1 MYLIYLINIFKMW
14 NVVIAGTIIFIILWL
29 VAYYFINDYIQKNVN
44 DNQKLKDEY
53 KM

>member
-29 VAYYFINDYIQKNVN
+29 VAYYFINDYIQKIVN
-44 DNQKLKDEY
+44 EQKLKDEY
-53 KM
+53 RV